1 MALNKVALQ
10 KAIADG
16 FYNIF
21 LTQAQKAVSGDENEN
36 EKPEDVIKKIST
48 DMANVVTNAVDTFVR
63 EGDVIV
69 GDTNIIVVSSSPG
82 SLAKVTPVV
91 PAKMT

>member
-1 MALNKVALQ
+1 MALNKKALQ
-10 KAIADG
+10 EAIAEG

-21 LTQAQKAVSGDENEN
+21 LTQTQKAVSGDEN

-63 EGDVIV
+63 GGDVVV
-69 GDTNIIVVSSSPG
+69 GDTNIVVVSSSPG
-82 SLAKVTPVV
+82 SPAKVTSVV

>member
-21 LTQAQKAVSGDENEN
+21 LTQAQKAVSGDENE
-36 EKPEDVIKKIST
+36 KPEDVIKKI
-48 DMANVVTNAVDTFVR
+48 
-63 EGDVIV
+63 
-69 GDTNIIVVSSSPG
+69 
-82 SLAKVTPVV
+82 
-91 PAKMT
+91 